1 MGECNVTVMERA
13 ETTDRAEGEWR
24 QVMSDPAPAFEP
36 WAPWVESLQLW
47 GQANPGWATGLALLG
62 VFLAGVVLLRVVQHY
77 ILRFVEYVARQTP
90 AQWDQAL
97 FDARFPQRLSWGLPL
112 LVWYFGLLVVPYLP
126 ETPLDILRRVFLAS
140 MILVVIRA
148 FDAFLDGVNRIYI
161 QNPRARER
169 PIKGFLQLANV
180 VAHLAGII
188 IIVSILM
195 DRNPAIF
202 LGGLGA
208 MTAVLLL
215 VFRDT
220 LLSLV
225 AGIQITTNDTLRTGD
240 WIEMPQFQA
249 DGDVVDIA
257 LNTIT
262 VQNWDRT
269 LTYIPTHKF
278 LEHSFRNWRG
288 MTQSGGRRIKRSIY
302 LDQNSVRFLTD
313 EEIERLGNWS
323 LLKDYMERKRQE
335 VEAFNRAHPE
345 REGLIPHRR
354 RLTNLGTFRAY
365 LTEYIRTHPNIHPDL
380 PHMVR
385 QMPPGPDGIPMEI
398 YGFSNDVRWVMYEG
412 IQGDIFDHILAT
424 IPEFGLRVFQKPTG
438 ADLAGAVGPAR
449 GNGRGPEAGAH
460 RPVGERLS
468 QSGGGVASG

>member
-1 MGECNVTVMERA
+1 LTHEWNVSVVPTSLQSAADEPGAV
-13 ETTDRAEGEWR
+13 
-24 QVMSDPAPAFEP
+24 EP
-36 WAPWVESLQLW
+36 WGPWMEGLQAW
-47 GQANPGWATGLALLG
+47 AQANPGWATGLALLG
-62 VFLAGVVLLRVVQHY
+62 IFLAGLVLLRIVQHY

-97 FDARFPQRLSWGLPL
+97 FEARFPQRLSWGLPL
-112 LVWYFGLLVVPYLP
+112 LVWYFGLLVVPHLP
-126 ETPLDILRRVFLAS
+126 ETPLDILRRVLLAS
-140 MILVVIRA
+140 MVLVVIRA

-180 VAHLAGII
+180 VAHLAGLI

-240 WIEMPQFQA
+240 WIEMSPFQA

-288 MTQSGGRRIKRSIY
+288 MTQSGGRRIKRCVF
-302 LDQNSVRFLTD
+302 LDQNSVRFLTED
-313 EEIERLGNWS
+313 EMERLEQWE
-323 LLKDYMERKRQE
+323 LLQDYMRRKREE
-335 VEAFNRAHPE
+335 VEAFNREHPT

-365 LTEYIRTHPNIHPDL
+365 LIEYIRSHPGIHADMIT
-380 PHMVR
+380 MVR
-385 QMPPGPDGIPMEI
+385 QMEPGPEGLPMEI
-398 YGFSNDVRWVMYEG
+398 YGFANDTRWPVYEG
-412 IQGDIFDHILAT
+412 IQGDIMDHVLAT
-424 IPEFGLRVFQKPTG
+424 IPEFGLRVYQKPSG
-438 ADLAGAVGPAR
+438 GDLAGALGRSDSSAAQEAKTSADAAGHVGFSR
-449 GNGRGPEAGAH
+449 SRDG
-460 RPVGERLS
+460 
-468 QSGGGVASG
+468 